1 MFEWLSMARILHV
14 IAAVFMAAPL
24 YMLIVVGERGA
35 FGRRIDAAMDGYME
49 RIVSGQPRRCY
60 AYVAVLFFTG
70 LALLILT
77 GQGLAPVVT
86 NWTVALKVVLTLAV
100 LGIITY
106 VHMVLQPQVN
116 HLVASAETEDVAVK
130 VWPLRS
136 LRKRLAAVCLFL
148 VLTIVLLG
156 IRLVVPYSAATL
168 LLFLILAA
176 MFAWRAFR
184 VPVPWGFG

>member
-86 NWTVALKVVLTLAV
+86 NWTVALKVVRPEVMDDPQAALDVELKRGIAEPASGEEALDQMRDGHVVMPRPEARRETPPEDDARRSGAARVVVPAPNMAAKAARTLALLTSTSPAPV
-100 LGIITY
+100 
-106 VHMVLQPQVN
+106 
-116 HLVASAETEDVAVK
+116 S
-130 VWPLRS
+130 VW
-136 LRKRLAAVCLFL
+136 
-148 VLTIVLLG
+148 
-156 IRLVVPYSAATL
+156 
-168 LLFLILAA
+168 
-176 MFAWRAFR
+176 
-184 VPVPWGFG
+184 